1 MKKYYLILALAAM
14 NSTAYAQTFIT
25 YGNNSIS
32 KEEFLKAY
40 NKNKTQVDD
49 KEKALREYVELYTN
63 FKLKVK
69 AAAELGIDTFPQ
81 IQFDISNF
89 REQIMQNYLND
100 EEAIDRLLQE
110 SFGRVKKDLRLMH
123 FSIPVAA
130 DAAVADTQKAFSA
143 AQALYQQLKTG
154 NSNYNSIVEKTGP
167 GLILQ
172 RDLGYITA
180 FTLPYNYENI
190 VYGLQKNEVSTPYRS
205 KNAWHL
211 FKLID
216 ERASAGRWK
225 IAQVL
230 IAVAPDADEANRAAA
245 LEKANDVYNKIKDG
259 GPFATIAKTY
269 SDDQLT
275 YLNSG
280 ELPEFGTG
288 TFTNDFESQVLTLE
302 KDGDFTKPFLTSFG
316 YHIVKRMAFTPT
328 PEVADDAYLFDLK
341 QKLMRDDRVNA
352 EKEKFTRDLIA
363 KVEVKTLKE
372 VKGPDLLRYAD
383 SLMTNPALEQT
394 KGFPISNKNVLKVK
408 NELLKGS
415 DWLAFVR
422 QYKTNLSEYKGE
434 TNSQMWDKFV
444 EISVLNYY
452 KKNLE
457 SFNPDFNFQMQ
468 EFKEGN
474 MLFEIME
481 RNVWG
486 KAISDSVGLLQYYQ
500 SNASKFKW
508 AESADVLIF
517 NCNAPK
523 VAEEAIV
530 TLKKGKNW
538 RVLAEEQAATMQ
550 ADSGRYEIAQIIGAN
565 YASTPKKGNFSAITS
580 NIDGTSTFVMYVNI
594 YEPNQQR
601 TFEEARGLV
610 INEYQQELEKNW
622 IAALRKKYPV
632 KVNESMIKEML

>member
-14 NSTAYAQTFIT
+14 NSAANAQTFIT
-25 YGNNSIS
+25 YGNNSIR
-32 KEEFLKAY
+32 KQEFLKAY

-69 AAAELGIDTFPQ
+69 AAAELGMDTLPQ

-110 SFGRVKKDLRLMH
+110 SFGRVKKDLRILH
-123 FSIPVAA
+123 FSVPVAA

-180 FTLPYNYENI
+180 FTLPYQYENI
-190 VYGLQKNEVSTPYRS
+190 VYGLQKNEVSAPYRS

-230 IAVAPDADEANRAAA
+230 IAVAPDADEASRAAA
-245 LEKANDVYNKIKDG
+245 LEKANGVYNKIKDG
-259 GPFATIAKTY
+259 EPFATVAKTY

-288 TFTNDFESQVLTLE
+288 TFTNDFESQVLSLK

-316 YHIVKRMAFTPT
+316 YHIVKRMGFTPT

-363 KVEVKTLKE
+363 KVDVKTLKE
-372 VKGPDLLRYAD
+372 VKRPDLMRYAD

-394 KGFPISNKNVLKVK
+394 KVFPISNKNVLKVK

-415 DWLAFVR
+415 DWLAFVW
-422 QYKTNLSEYKGE
+422 QYKSNLSEYKGE
-434 TNSQMWDKFV
+434 TNAQLWDKFV
-444 EISVLNYY
+444 EISALNYY

-486 KAISDSVGLLQYYQ
+486 KAISDSAGLLQHYQ
-500 SNASKFKW
+500 SHASKFKW

-523 VAEEAIV
+523 VAAEAIV
-530 TLKKGKNW
+530 ALKKGKNW
-538 RVLAEEQAATMQ
+538 RALAEEQAATIQ

>member
-14 NSTAYAQTFIT
+14 NIAANAQTFIT

-32 KEEFLKAY
+32 KQEFLKAY

-69 AAAELGIDTFPQ
+69 AAAELGMDTLPQ

-110 SFGRVKKDLRLMH
+110 AFGRVKKDLRLLH

-143 AQALYQQLKTG
+143 AQALFQQLKTG

-180 FTLPYNYENI
+180 FTLPYQYENI

-211 FKLID
+211 FKSID

-230 IAVAPDADEANRAAA
+230 IAVAPGADEASRAAA
-245 LEKANDVYNKIKDG
+245 LEKANVVYNKIKNG
-259 GPFATIAKTY
+259 EPFSTLAKTY

-288 TFTNDFESQVLTLE
+288 TFTNDFESQVLTLK

-316 YHIVKRMAFTPT
+316 YHIVKRMGFTPT

-352 EKEKFTRDLIA
+352 EKEKFTLDLIA
-363 KVEVKTLKE
+363 KVDVKTLKE
-372 VKGPDLLRYAD
+372 VKKPDLFRYAD
-383 SLMTNPALEQT
+383 SLMTNPAQEQT
-394 KGFPISNKNVLKVK
+394 NVFPISNKNVLKVK

-422 QYKTNLSEYKGE
+422 QYKTNFSEYKGE
-434 TNSQMWDKFV
+434 TNSQLWDKFV
-444 EISVLNYY
+444 EISALNYY

-457 SFNPDFNFQMQ
+457 SYNPDFNFQMQ

-486 KAISDSVGLLQYYQ
+486 KAISDSVGLLQHYQ
-500 SNASKFKW
+500 TNASKFKW

-517 NCNAPK
+517 NCNASK
-523 VAEEAIV
+523 VAAEAIV
-530 TLKKGKNW
+530 ALKKGKSW

>member
-14 NSTAYAQTFIT
+14 NSTANAQTFIT

-69 AAAELGIDTFPQ
+69 AAAELGIDTLPQ

-110 SFGRVKKDLRLMH
+110 SFGRVKKDLRLLH
-123 FSIPVAA
+123 FSVPVAA

-154 NSNYNSIVEKTGP
+154 NSNYNSIVEKTAP

-180 FTLPYNYENI
+180 FTLPYQYENI

-216 ERASAGRWK
+216 ERVSAGRWK

-288 TFTNDFESQVLTLE
+288 TFTNDFESQVLTLK

-316 YHIVKRMAFTPT
+316 YHIVKRMGFTPT

-363 KVEVKTLKE
+363 KVDVKTLKE
-372 VKGPDLLRYAD
+372 VKRPDLLRYAD
-383 SLMTNPALEQT
+383 SLMINPALEQT
-394 KGFPISNKNVLKVK
+394 KVSPISNKNVLKVK

-434 TNSQMWDKFV
+434 TNSQLWDKFV
-444 EISVLNYY
+444 EISAINYY

-486 KAISDSVGLLQYYQ
+486 KAISDSAGLLQHFQ

-523 VAEEAIV
+523 VAAEAIV
-530 TLKKGKNW
+530 ALKKGKNW

-550 ADSGRYEIAQIIGAN
+550 ADSGRYEIAQIIGVN

-594 YEPNQQR
+594 YEANQQR

-622 IAALRKKYPV
+622 IAALRKKYAV

>member
-14 NSTAYAQTFIT
+14 NSTAHAQTFIT

-69 AAAELGIDTFPQ
+69 AAAELGIDTLPQ

-100 EEAIDRLLQE
+100 EKAIDRLLQE
-110 SFGRVKKDLRLMH
+110 SFGRVKKDLRIMH

-180 FTLPYNYENI
+180 FTLPYQYENI

-288 TFTNDFESQVLTLE
+288 TFTNDFESQVLTLK

-316 YHIVKRMAFTPT
+316 YHIVKRMGFTPT

-352 EKEKFTRDLIA
+352 EKEKFTQDLIA

-383 SLMTNPALEQT
+383 SLMTNPGLEQT
-394 KGFPISNKNVLKVK
+394 KVFPISNKNVLKVK

-434 TNSQMWDKFV
+434 TNSQLWDKFV
-444 EISVLNYY
+444 EISALNYY

-486 KAISDSVGLLQYYQ
+486 KAISDSVGLLQHYK

-530 TLKKGKNW
+530 ALKKGKNW

-565 YASTPKKGNFSAITS
+565 YASSPKKGNFSAITS

-622 IAALRKKYPV
+622 IAALRKKHPV

>member
-14 NSTAYAQTFIT
+14 NSTANAQTLIT

-69 AAAELGIDTFPQ
+69 AAAELGIDTLPQ

-110 SFGRVKKDLRLMH
+110 SFGRVKKDLRLLH
-123 FSIPVAA
+123 FSVPVAA

-154 NSNYNSIVEKTGP
+154 NSNYNSIVEKTAP

-180 FTLPYNYENI
+180 FTLPYQYENI

-230 IAVAPDADEANRAAA
+230 IAVAPDADEASRAAA

-288 TFTNDFESQVLTLE
+288 TFTNDFESQVLTL
-302 KDGDFTKPFLTSFG
+302 KNDGDFTKPFLTSFG
-316 YHIVKRMAFTPT
+316 YHIVKRMSFTPT

-363 KVEVKTLKE
+363 KVDVKTLKE
-372 VKGPDLLRYAD
+372 VKRLDLLRFAD

-394 KGFPISNKNVLKVK
+394 KVFPISNKNVLKVK

-434 TNSQMWDKFV
+434 TNSQLWDKFV
-444 EISVLNYY
+444 EISALNYY

-474 MLFEIME
+474 MLFEVME

-486 KAISDSVGLLQYYQ
+486 KAISDSVGLLQHYQ

-523 VAEEAIV
+523 VAAEAIV
-530 TLKKGKNW
+530 ALKKGKNW

-550 ADSGRYEIAQIIGAN
+550 ADSGRYEIAQIIGVN

-622 IAALRKKYPV
+622 IAALRKKHPV

>member
-1 MKKYYLILALAAM
+1 M
-14 NSTAYAQTFIT
+14 NSSAHAQTFIT

-69 AAAELGIDTFPQ
+69 AAAELGIDTLPQ

-100 EEAIDRLLQE
+100 EKAIDRLLQE

-180 FTLPYNYENI
+180 FTLPYQYENI

-216 ERASAGRWK
+216 ERTSAGRWK

-316 YHIVKRMAFTPT
+316 YHIVKRMGFTPT

-434 TNSQMWDKFV
+434 TNSQLWDKFV
-444 EISVLNYY
+444 EISALNYY

>member
-1 MKKYYLILALAAM
+1 
-14 NSTAYAQTFIT
+14 
-25 YGNNSIS
+25 
-32 KEEFLKAY
+32 
-40 NKNKTQVDD
+40 
-49 KEKALREYVELYTN
+49 
-63 FKLKVK
+63 
-69 AAAELGIDTFPQ
+69 
-81 IQFDISNF
+81 
-89 REQIMQNYLND
+89 
-100 EEAIDRLLQE
+100 
-110 SFGRVKKDLRLMH
+110 
-123 FSIPVAA
+123 
-130 DAAVADTQKAFSA
+130 
-143 AQALYQQLKTG
+143 
-154 NSNYNSIVEKTGP
+154 
-167 GLILQ
+167 
-172 RDLGYITA
+172 
-180 FTLPYNYENI
+180 
-190 VYGLQKNEVSTPYRS
+190 
-205 KNAWHL
+205 
-211 FKLID
+211 
-216 ERASAGRWK
+216 
-225 IAQVL
+225 
-230 IAVAPDADEANRAAA
+230 
-245 LEKANDVYNKIKDG
+245 VYNKIKDG

-288 TFTNDFESQVLTLE
+288 TFTNDFESQVLTLK

-316 YHIVKRMAFTPT
+316 YHIVKRMGFTPT

-352 EKEKFTRDLIA
+352 EKEKFTQDLIA

-383 SLMTNPALEQT
+383 SLMTNPGLEQT
-394 KGFPISNKNVLKVK
+394 KVFPISNKNVLKVK

-434 TNSQMWDKFV
+434 TNSQLWDKFV
-444 EISVLNYY
+444 EISALNYY

-486 KAISDSVGLLQYYQ
+486 KAISDSVGLLQHYQ

-530 TLKKGKNW
+530 ALKKGKNW

-565 YASTPKKGNFSAITS
+565 YASSPKKGNFSAITS

-622 IAALRKKYPV
+622 IAALRKKHPV

>member
-14 NSTAYAQTFIT
+14 NSTANAQTFIT

-69 AAAELGIDTFPQ
+69 AAAELGIDTLPQ

-100 EEAIDRLLQE
+100 EKAIDRLLQE
-110 SFGRVKKDLRLMH
+110 SFGRVKKDLRLLH
-123 FSIPVAA
+123 FSVPVAA

-180 FTLPYNYENI
+180 FTLPYQYENI

-288 TFTNDFESQVLTLE
+288 TFTNDFESQVLTL
-302 KDGDFTKPFLTSFG
+302 KNDGDFTKPFLTSFG
-316 YHIVKRMAFTPT
+316 YHIVKRMGFTPT

-363 KVEVKTLKE
+363 KVDVKTLKE
-372 VKGPDLLRYAD
+372 VKRLDLLRYAD

-434 TNSQMWDKFV
+434 TNSQLWDKFV
-444 EISVLNYY
+444 EISALNYY

-457 SFNPDFNFQMQ
+457 SFNPDFNFQIQ

-486 KAISDSVGLLQYYQ
+486 KAISDSAGLLQHFQ

-530 TLKKGKNW
+530 ALKKGKNW
-538 RVLAEEQAATMQ
+538 RVLAEEQVATMQ

-622 IAALRKKYPV
+622 IAALRKKHPV

>member
-14 NSTAYAQTFIT
+14 KSSAHAQTFIT

-69 AAAELGIDTFPQ
+69 AAAELGIDTLPQ

-143 AQALYQQLKTG
+143 AQTLYQQLKTG

-180 FTLPYNYENI
+180 FTLPYQYENI

-316 YHIVKRMAFTPT
+316 YHIVKRMGFTPT

-383 SLMTNPALEQT
+383 SLMTNPGLEQT
-394 KGFPISNKNVLKVK
+394 KVFPISNKNVLKVK

-434 TNSQMWDKFV
+434 TNSQLWDKFV
-444 EISVLNYY
+444 EISALNYY

>member
-14 NSTAYAQTFIT
+14 NSTANAQTLIT

-69 AAAELGIDTFPQ
+69 AAAELGIDTLPQ

-110 SFGRVKKDLRLMH
+110 SFGRVKKDLRLLH
-123 FSIPVAA
+123 FSVPVAA

-154 NSNYNSIVEKTGP
+154 NSNYNSIVEKTAP

-180 FTLPYNYENI
+180 FTLPYQYENI

-230 IAVAPDADEANRAAA
+230 IAVAPDADEASRAAA

-288 TFTNDFESQVLTLE
+288 TFTNDFESQVLTL
-302 KDGDFTKPFLTSFG
+302 KNDGDFTKPFLTSFG
-316 YHIVKRMAFTPT
+316 YHIVKRMSFTPT

-363 KVEVKTLKE
+363 KVDVKTLKE
-372 VKGPDLLRYAD
+372 VKRLDLLRFAD

-394 KGFPISNKNVLKVK
+394 KVFPISNKNVLKVK

-434 TNSQMWDKFV
+434 TNSQLWDKFV
-444 EISVLNYY
+444 EISALNYY

-486 KAISDSVGLLQYYQ
+486 KAISDSAGLLQHFQ

-523 VAEEAIV
+523 VAAEAIV
-530 TLKKGKNW
+530 ALKKGKNW

-550 ADSGRYEIAQIIGAN
+550 ADSGRYEIAQIIGVN

-622 IAALRKKYPV
+622 IAALRKKHPV

>member
-14 NSTAYAQTFIT
+14 NSTANAQTLIT

-69 AAAELGIDTFPQ
+69 AAAELGIDTLPQ

-110 SFGRVKKDLRLMH
+110 SFGRVKKDLRLLH
-123 FSIPVAA
+123 FSVPVAA

-143 AQALYQQLKTG
+143 AQALYQQLKAG
-154 NSNYNSIVEKTGP
+154 NSNYNSIVEKTAP

-180 FTLPYNYENI
+180 FTLPYQYENI

-230 IAVAPDADEANRAAA
+230 IAVAPDADEASRAAA

-288 TFTNDFESQVLTLE
+288 TFTNDFESQVLTLK

-316 YHIVKRMAFTPT
+316 YHIVKRMSFTPT

-363 KVEVKTLKE
+363 KVDVKTLKE
-372 VKGPDLLRYAD
+372 VKRPDLLRYAD

-434 TNSQMWDKFV
+434 TNSQLWDKFV
-444 EISVLNYY
+444 EISALDYY

-457 SFNPDFNFQMQ
+457 SFNPDFNFQIQ

-486 KAISDSVGLLQYYQ
+486 KAISDSAGLLQHFQ

-530 TLKKGKNW
+530 ALKKGKNW
-538 RVLAEEQAATMQ
+538 RVLAEEQVATMQ

-594 YEPNQQR
+594 YAPNQQR
-601 TFEEARGLV
+601 TFEDARGLV

>member
-1 MKKYYLILALAAM
+1 
-14 NSTAYAQTFIT
+14 
-25 YGNNSIS
+25 
-32 KEEFLKAY
+32 
-40 NKNKTQVDD
+40 
-49 KEKALREYVELYTN
+49 
-63 FKLKVK
+63 
-69 AAAELGIDTFPQ
+69 
-81 IQFDISNF
+81 
-89 REQIMQNYLND
+89 MQNYLND

-110 SFGRVKKDLRLMH
+110 SFGRVKKDLRLLH
-123 FSIPVAA
+123 FSVPVAA
-130 DAAVADTQKAFSA
+130 DAAVADTQKAFST

-154 NSNYNSIVEKTGP
+154 NSNYNSIVEKTAP

-180 FTLPYNYENI
+180 FTLPYQYENI

-230 IAVAPDADEANRAAA
+230 IAVAPDADEASRAAA

-288 TFTNDFESQVLTLE
+288 TFTNDFESQVLTL
-302 KDGDFTKPFLTSFG
+302 KNDGDFTKPFLTSFG
-316 YHIVKRMAFTPT
+316 YHIVKRMSFTPT

-363 KVEVKTLKE
+363 KVDVKTLKE
-372 VKGPDLLRYAD
+372 VKRLDLLRFAD

-394 KGFPISNKNVLKVK
+394 KVSPISNKNVLKVK

-415 DWLAFVR
+415 NWLAFVR

-434 TNSQMWDKFV
+434 TNSQLWDKFV
-444 EISVLNYY
+444 EISALNYY

-474 MLFEIME
+474 MLFEVME

-486 KAISDSVGLLQYYQ
+486 KAISDSAGLLQHYQ

-523 VAEEAIV
+523 VAAEAIV
-530 TLKKGKNW
+530 ALKKGKNW

-550 ADSGRYEIAQIIGAN
+550 ADSGRYEIAQIIGVN

-580 NIDGTSTFVMYVNI
+580 NIDGTSTFVMYVNL

-622 IAALRKKYPV
+622 IAALRKKYAV

>member
-14 NSTAYAQTFIT
+14 NSAANAQTFIT

-32 KEEFLKAY
+32 KQEFLKAY

-69 AAAELGIDTFPQ
+69 AAAELGMDTLPQ

-110 SFGRVKKDLRLMH
+110 SFGRVKKDLRILH
-123 FSIPVAA
+123 FSVPVAA

-180 FTLPYNYENI
+180 FTLPYQYENI
-190 VYGLQKNEVSTPYRS
+190 VYGLQKNEVSAPYRS

-230 IAVAPDADEANRAAA
+230 IAVAPDADEASRAAA
-245 LEKANDVYNKIKDG
+245 LEKANGVYNKIKDG
-259 GPFATIAKTY
+259 EPFATVAKTY

-288 TFTNDFESQVLTLE
+288 TFTNDFESQVLSLK

-316 YHIVKRMAFTPT
+316 YHIVKRMGFTPT

-363 KVEVKTLKE
+363 KVDVKTLKE
-372 VKGPDLLRYAD
+372 VKRPDLMRYAD

-394 KGFPISNKNVLKVK
+394 KVFPISNKNVLKVK

-415 DWLAFVR
+415 DWLAFVW
-422 QYKTNLSEYKGE
+422 QYKSNLSEYKGE
-434 TNSQMWDKFV
+434 TNAQLWDKFV
-444 EISVLNYY
+444 EISALNYY

-486 KAISDSVGLLQYYQ
+486 KAISDSAGLLQHYQ
-500 SNASKFKW
+500 SHASKFKW

-523 VAEEAIV
+523 VAAEAIV
-530 TLKKGKNW
+530 ALKKGKNW
-538 RVLAEEQAATMQ
+538 RALAEEQAATIQ

>member
-1 MKKYYLILALAAM
+1 
-14 NSTAYAQTFIT
+14 
-25 YGNNSIS
+25 
-32 KEEFLKAY
+32 
-40 NKNKTQVDD
+40 
-49 KEKALREYVELYTN
+49 
-63 FKLKVK
+63 VK
-69 AAAELGIDTFPQ
+69 AAAELGIDTLPQ

-110 SFGRVKKDLRLMH
+110 SFGRVKKDLRLLH
-123 FSIPVAA
+123 FSVPVAA
-130 DAAVADTQKAFSA
+130 DAAVADTQKAFST

-154 NSNYNSIVEKTGP
+154 NSNYNSIVEKTAP

-180 FTLPYNYENI
+180 FTLPYQYENI

-230 IAVAPDADEANRAAA
+230 IAVAPDADEASRAAA

-288 TFTNDFESQVLTLE
+288 TFTNDFESQVLTL
-302 KDGDFTKPFLTSFG
+302 KNDGDFTKPFLSSFG
-316 YHIVKRMAFTPT
+316 YHIVKRMSFTPT

-363 KVEVKTLKE
+363 KVDVKTLKE
-372 VKGPDLLRYAD
+372 VKRLDLLRFAD

-394 KGFPISNKNVLKVK
+394 KVSPISNKNVLKVK

-415 DWLAFVR
+415 NWLAFVR

-434 TNSQMWDKFV
+434 TNSQLWDKFV
-444 EISVLNYY
+444 EISALNYY

-474 MLFEIME
+474 MLFEVME

-486 KAISDSVGLLQYYQ
+486 KAISDSAGLLQHYQ

-523 VAEEAIV
+523 VAAEAIV
-530 TLKKGKNW
+530 ALKKGKNW

-550 ADSGRYEIAQIIGAN
+550 ADSGRYEIAQIIGVN

-580 NIDGTSTFVMYVNI
+580 NIDGTSTFVMYVNL

-622 IAALRKKYPV
+622 IAALRKKYAV

>member
-14 NSTAYAQTFIT
+14 NSTAHAQTFIT

-69 AAAELGIDTFPQ
+69 AAAELGIDTLPQ

-100 EEAIDRLLQE
+100 EKAIDRLLQE
-110 SFGRVKKDLRLMH
+110 SFGRVKKDLRIMH

-180 FTLPYNYENI
+180 FTLPYQYENI

-288 TFTNDFESQVLTLE
+288 TFTNDFESQVLTLK

-316 YHIVKRMAFTPT
+316 YHIVKRMGFTPT

-394 KGFPISNKNVLKVK
+394 KVFPISNKNVLKVK

-434 TNSQMWDKFV
+434 TNSQLWDKFV
-444 EISVLNYY
+444 EISALNYY

-486 KAISDSVGLLQYYQ
+486 KAISDSVGLLQHYQ

-530 TLKKGKNW
+530 ALKKGKNW

-550 ADSGRYEIAQIIGAN
+550 ADSGRYEIAQIIGTN
-565 YASTPKKGNFSAITS
+565 YASAPKKGNFSAITS

-601 TFEEARGLV
+601 TFEDARGLV

-622 IAALRKKYPV
+622 IAALRKKHPV
-632 KVNESMIKEML
+632 KVNESMIREML

>member
-14 NSTAYAQTFIT
+14 KSSAHAQTFIT

-69 AAAELGIDTFPQ
+69 AAAELGIDTLPQ

-180 FTLPYNYENI
+180 FTLPYQYENI

-216 ERASAGRWK
+216 ERTSAGRWK

-316 YHIVKRMAFTPT
+316 YHIVKRMGFTPT

-434 TNSQMWDKFV
+434 TNSQLWDKFV
-444 EISVLNYY
+444 EISALNYY

>member
-14 NSTAYAQTFIT
+14 NSTAKAQTFIT

-69 AAAELGIDTFPQ
+69 AAAELGIDTLPQ

-143 AQALYQQLKTG
+143 AQALHQQLKTG

-167 GLILQ
+167 GLIVQ

-180 FTLPYNYENI
+180 FTLPYQYENI

-230 IAVAPDADEANRAAA
+230 IAVAPDADEASRAAA
-245 LEKANDVYNKIKDG
+245 LDKANDVYNKIKDG

-288 TFTNDFESQVLTLE
+288 TFTNDFESQVLTLK

-316 YHIVKRMAFTPT
+316 YHIVKRMGFTPT

-352 EKEKFTRDLIA
+352 EKERFTRDLIA
-363 KVEVKTLKE
+363 KVDVKTLKE
-372 VKGPDLLRYAD
+372 VKRSDLFRYAD
-383 SLMTNPALEQT
+383 SLMTNPAMEQT
-394 KGFPISNKNVLKVK
+394 KVFPISNKNVLKVK

-434 TNSQMWDKFV
+434 TNSQLWDKFV
-444 EISVLNYY
+444 EISALNYY

-486 KAISDSVGLLQYYQ
+486 KAISDSAGLLQYYQ

-523 VAEEAIV
+523 VAEEAV
-530 TLKKGKNW
+530 VALKKGKNW

-622 IAALRKKYPV
+622 IAALRKKHSV

>member
-14 NSTAYAQTFIT
+14 NSTANAQTFIT

-69 AAAELGIDTFPQ
+69 AAAELGIDTLPQ

-110 SFGRVKKDLRLMH
+110 SFGRVKKDLRLLH
-123 FSIPVAA
+123 FSVPVAA

-180 FTLPYNYENI
+180 FTLPYQYENI
-190 VYGLQKNEVSTPYRS
+190 VYGLQKNEVSTPCRS

-230 IAVAPDADEANRAAA
+230 IAVAPDADEASRAAA

-288 TFTNDFESQVLTLE
+288 TFTNDFESQVLTL
-302 KDGDFTKPFLTSFG
+302 KNDGDFTKPFLTSFG
-316 YHIVKRMAFTPT
+316 YHIVKRMSFTPT

-363 KVEVKTLKE
+363 KVDVKTLKE
-372 VKGPDLLRYAD
+372 VKRPDLLRYAD
-383 SLMTNPALEQT
+383 SLMINPALEQT
-394 KGFPISNKNVLKVK
+394 KVSPISNKNVLKVK

-434 TNSQMWDKFV
+434 TNSQLWDKFV
-444 EISVLNYY
+444 EISAINYY

-486 KAISDSVGLLQYYQ
+486 KAISDSAGLLQHFQ

-530 TLKKGKNW
+530 ALKKGKNW

-550 ADSGRYEIAQIIGAN
+550 ADSGRYEIAQIIGVN

-622 IAALRKKYPV
+622 IAALRKKHPV

>member
-14 NSTAYAQTFIT
+14 NSAANAQTFIT

-32 KEEFLKAY
+32 KQEFLKAY

-69 AAAELGIDTFPQ
+69 AAAELGMDTLPQ

-110 SFGRVKKDLRLMH
+110 SFGRVKKDLRILH
-123 FSIPVAA
+123 FSVPVAA

-180 FTLPYNYENI
+180 FTLPYQYENI
-190 VYGLQKNEVSTPYRS
+190 VYGLQKNEVSAPYRS

-230 IAVAPDADEANRAAA
+230 IAVAPDADEASRAAA
-245 LEKANDVYNKIKDG
+245 LEKANGVYNKIKDG
-259 GPFATIAKTY
+259 EPFATVAKTY

-288 TFTNDFESQVLTLE
+288 TFTNDFESQVLSLK

-316 YHIVKRMAFTPT
+316 YHIVKRMGFTPT

-363 KVEVKTLKE
+363 KVDIKTLKE
-372 VKGPDLLRYAD
+372 VKRPDLMRYAD

-394 KGFPISNKNVLKVK
+394 KVFPISNKNVLKVK

-415 DWLAFVR
+415 DWLAFVW
-422 QYKTNLSEYKGE
+422 QYKSNLSEYKGE
-434 TNSQMWDKFV
+434 TNAQLWDKFV
-444 EISVLNYY
+444 EISALNYY

-486 KAISDSVGLLQYYQ
+486 KAISDSAGLLQHYQ
-500 SNASKFKW
+500 SHASKFKW

-523 VAEEAIV
+523 VAAEAIV
-530 TLKKGKNW
+530 ALKKGKNW
-538 RVLAEEQAATMQ
+538 RALAEEQAATIQ